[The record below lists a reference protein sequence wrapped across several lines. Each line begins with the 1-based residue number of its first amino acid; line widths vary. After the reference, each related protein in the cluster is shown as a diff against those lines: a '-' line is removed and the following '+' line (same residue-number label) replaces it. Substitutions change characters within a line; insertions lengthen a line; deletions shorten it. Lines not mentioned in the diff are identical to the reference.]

1 MSGSGLGR
9 RGAIYF
15 VRFRLPVR
23 LAKMLGVTHLQR
35 SLHTAQLH
43 VAKRRAALGRVWF
56 DALCSALMSSTAPT
70 RQNLEDAARRYFDA
84 LRLESLPRNVP
95 WEHWE
100 SFEAE
105 QTELTKQRL
114 SEIAD
119 QLSQNVFDSVIQ
131 QRATELVSHGDF
143 DPEDSAGP
151 SWNAVLALAARV
163 ERQRLLHDLHR
174 ILSPEAG
181 FTADDTLF
189 DGYGPEAA
197 RPPSKPRR
205 EPTADRLQLLQLEE
219 VDSPRGR
226 TGPLLSD
233 VIGEYLNKRRA
244 RGLSASS
251 IAEAKRALDWLDQ
264 LFPKTPMSDLGK
276 EQLRSFRDAIQR
288 LDRRLQGRSASFSDR
303 QTNER
308 QHQLALATQKK
319 YWAASKAFCAWCE
332 AEGYLA
338 NDPASGLKLEPR
350 KGEVART
357 PAPFSDAELTKF
369 FSTPLY
375 TGYASH
381 KRLHDA
387 GTSKVRNAQWWAGVL
402 PLFTGLR
409 AGELTQLLPADF
421 EFGEGVSLIHVRIDD
436 GDGGLTKSTKNA
448 SSIRSIP
455 IAQALLTLGLRQFV
469 QRRSKAY
476 PKQRIFREFRLG
488 TNGRTS
494 DGMTK
499 FWGAYLKK
507 YDLWKPGRATHVAR
521 HTFADRLRAAGVSDA
536 DIGVLLGHAASSQT
550 AAYGTYPLARK
561 AEIVAKL
568 DYGADFVDRLG
579 GAYTPDHLA

>member
-23 LAKMLGVTHLQR
+23 LAKTLGVTHLQR
-35 SLHTAQLH
+35 SLHTAQLQ

-56 DALCSALMSSTAPT
+56 DVLCSALMSSRAPT

-84 LRLESLPRNVP
+84 LRLESSPRNVP
-95 WEHWE
+95 WQHWE

-105 QTELTKQRL
+105 QTEQTHQRL

-119 QLSQNVFDSVIQ
+119 QLRQNSFDGVIQ
-131 QRATELVSHGDF
+131 ERATELVSHGDF
-143 DPEDSAGP
+143 DPADSAGS

-174 ILSPEAG
+174 ILTPEAG
-181 FTADDTLF
+181 FTADDPLF
-189 DGYGPEAA
+189 DGYGPD
-197 RPPSKPRR
+197 S
-205 EPTADRLQLLQLEE
+205 PTALQSGKREKLSQQPLQLLQLEE
-219 VDSPRGR
+219 IDTLRGR
-226 TGPLLSD
+226 TEPLLAEA
-233 VIGEYLNKRRA
+233 ITEYLNKRSA
-244 RGLSASS
+244 RGLSASA
-251 IAEAKRALDWLDQ
+251 ITEAKRALDWLDQ
-264 LFPKTPMSDLGK
+264 LFPEARLADLQK
-276 EQLRSFRDAIQR
+276 EHLRSFRDAIQR
-288 LDRRLQGRSASFSDR
+288 LDRRLQGRSASFADR
-303 QTNER
+303 QTNDR
-308 QHQLALATQKK
+308 QHQLTLATQKK
-319 YWAASKAFCAWCE
+319 YWAAVKAFFAWCE
-332 AEGYLA
+332 VEKDLVH
-338 NDPASGLKLEPR
+338 NPASGLKLEPR

-421 EFGEGVSLIHVRIDD
+421 EFGEGMSLIHVRIEN

-448 SSIRSIP
+448 SSIRTIP
-455 IAQALLTLGLRQFV
+455 IAQTLLTLGLREFV
-469 QRRSKAY
+469 ERRSKAY

-488 TNGRTS
+488 INGRTS

-499 FWGAYLKK
+499 FWGAYLRK

-536 DIGVLLGHAASSQT
+536 DIGALLGHATSSQT
-550 AAYGTYPLARK
+550 AAYGTYPL
-561 AEIVAKL
+561 
-568 DYGADFVDRLG
+568 VD
-579 GAYTPDHLA
+579 